1 MRGMTAGS
9 LEMTSDGTVRGMIGG
24 DVLVASGVHAT
35 IKGMVAGDVIVERGA
50 SVRITGMVSGRVV
63 NLGGTVEVRGMV
75 AG

>member
-9 LEMTSDGTVRGMIGG
+9 LEMTTDGTVRGMVGG
-24 DVLVASGVHAT
+24 DVIVASGVHAT

-50 SVRITGMVSGRVV
+50 TVRITGMVSGRVV
-63 NLGGTVEVRGMV
+63 NLGGAVKVKGMV

>member
-9 LEMTSDGTVRGMIGG
+9 LEMTTDGTVRGMVGG
-24 DVLVASGVHAT
+24 DVIVASGVHAT

-50 SVRITGMVSGRVV
+50 FVRITGMVSGRVV
-63 NLGGTVEVRGMV
+63 NLGGAVKVKGMV